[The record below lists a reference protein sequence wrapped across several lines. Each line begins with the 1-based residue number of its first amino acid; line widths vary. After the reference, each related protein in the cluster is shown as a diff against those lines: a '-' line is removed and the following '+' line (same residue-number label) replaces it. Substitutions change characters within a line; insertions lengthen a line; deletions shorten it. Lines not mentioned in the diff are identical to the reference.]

1 METLPSTCCANN
13 APTFAT
19 ACDTLYSVQ
28 EAADAL
34 KQRQLNANR
43 EGCAY
48 LVHFTSKP
56 LLTRQPHADVIPH
69 RPFNSGLQISNSA
82 WAVRL
87 PL

>member
-19 ACDTLYSVQ
+19 ACGTLYSVQ
-28 EAADAL
+28 EGADAP
-34 KQRQLNANR
+34 KQRQLNAYRGNST
-43 EGCAY
+43 Y

-69 RPFNSGLQISNSA
+69 RPFNSGLQICNLA
-82 WAVRL
+82 WAVSL